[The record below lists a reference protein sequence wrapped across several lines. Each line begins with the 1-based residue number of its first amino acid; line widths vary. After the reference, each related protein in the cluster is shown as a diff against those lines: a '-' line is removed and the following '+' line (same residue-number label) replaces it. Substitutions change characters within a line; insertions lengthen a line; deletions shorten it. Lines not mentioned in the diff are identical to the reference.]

1 MLKSLKTTL
10 KAFPVITVVAV
21 SLCFI
26 TTELFDLLLGIKLPE
41 QSIVAAMRYII
52 VHAFNSIENF
62 LNCASA
68 LAQVLVL
75 VPIIEEWLFRWLL
88 FMFPRRIIEKRL
100 AAGRGACAP
109 AASIRLA
116 VCIAVFSSAAF
127 SAAHYIQMPWP
138 NNAFIALFF
147 FGMAQCWLYMKTDS
161 IWCPMLNH
169 ALFNTANLVLMFII
183 PS

>member
-52 VHAFNSIENF
+52 VHAFDSMENF

-75 VPIIEEWLFRWLL
+75 VPVVEEILFRWIL
-88 FMFPRRIIEKRL
+88 FMLPLRLVGKRS
-100 AAGRGACAP
+100 
-109 AASIRLA
+109 AASAPSASARIA

-147 FGMAQCWLYMKTDS
+147 FGMAQCWLYRKTDS
-161 IWCPMLNH
+161 LWCPALNH
-169 ALFNTANLVLMFII
+169 ALFNTANLVLMFIV